1 MRCLALLPLLLAV
14 GALLTS
20 GALSRAM
27 LGGVVLAGLAQ
38 LGAWMAD
45 RRTRTLTV
53 GSESRAAI
61 MFVDVRDFTLLTGRM
76 QPRDVFRVVNRL
88 LDDIIPI
95 IEKHGGRVEKFLGDG
110 VMASFGLER
119 PLDNPALSAVR
130 AALKVQESCA
140 WLNCRDEFRKAV
152 RCVEPLRV
160 ELGVGIA
167 KGRVFSGSVGTGKLH
182 EFTALGRTVNLA
194 SRLCDLA
201 SRGEVRCCNFTYLD
215 IRDYARFQRSE
226 EVQMKGLDKTIRT
239 YSIQGVSDHAITRPV
254 KPGTRPLSALDQINA
269 EDFATRVIRRLP
281 EDVRRTRIMTA
292 TPAEFEVDS

>member
-1 MRCLALLPLLLAV
+1 MISYQIIEHGRPLQKVMHETPKPTGTEVLV
-14 GALLTS
+14 KITRS
-20 GALSRAM
+20 GVCHSDVHIWDGYFDW
-27 LGGVVLAGLAQ
+27 GGGKRFYVKERGC
-38 LGAWMAD
+38 
-45 RRTRTLTV
+45 
-53 GSESRAAI
+53 I
-61 MFVDVRDFTLLTGRM
+61 PPFTLG
-76 QPRDVFRVVNRL
+76 
-88 LDDIIPI
+88 
-95 IEKHGGRVEKFLGDG
+95 
-110 VMASFGLER
+110 
-119 PLDNPALSAVR
+119 
-130 AALKVQESCA
+130 
-140 WLNCRDEFRKAV
+140 
-152 RCVEPLRV
+152 VEPLRV